1 LLTGRRGWRLSR
13 RVASAISLRVALGS
27 IIPSAPKLT
36 NIPPPPTFLACYTAY
51 HPNFR
56 HIKKNNNTHKCVFYC
71 KKRQLQQ
78 IWQLKAMNL
87 RSPADYKLLIECIR
101 ELHSFRDVESVRIWL
116 LDTALPRLV
125 PSDWL
130 SYNEVD
136 LAHPENTVAILRPE
150 ANQIFQRLFPRFQ
163 ELAHQH
169 PLISRQKQLA
179 DFPVHKIS
187 DFLSQKSYRRLELY
201 QYVYR
206 HLGVEYQIAATIK
219 LEPGRITAFALSR
232 QRKDYT
238 ERDRAVLEML
248 RPHLVI
254 ALNNLTLATERQTIL
269 DSTKLGWRELA
280 YATIIVDQQSRILY
294 HTGPGLKWIE
304 AAPQGFLP
312 VHISGWLNQAAT
324 NPRHQT
330 MCLDTEAGEI
340 CIRFVPTGSP
350 QRRLLVLTAGSRNMV
365 PAPTNDFGLS
375 KRELEIAHWIG
386 DGKTNTEIAGILG
399 ISPRTVQKHIE
410 HIFEK
415 MGVKTRVAVASRLH
429 FFSSGTG
436 FN

>member
-1 LLTGRRGWRLSR
+1 MLRIVLLIMAVSANL
-13 RVASAISLRVALGS
+13 ASNDMSLHS
-27 IIPSAPKLT
+27 T
-36 NIPPPPTFLACYTAY
+36 
-51 HPNFR
+51 
-56 HIKKNNNTHKCVFYC
+56 
-71 KKRQLQQ
+71 
-78 IWQLKAMNL
+78 
-87 RSPADYKLLIECIR
+87 ADYELLLEFIR
-101 ELHSFRDVESVRIWL
+101 ELHSFRDLESVRMWL
-116 LDTALPRLV
+116 LDTALPRLIR
-125 PSDWL
+125 SDWL

-136 LAHPENTVAILRPE
+136 LAHPENTVAILKPE
-150 ANQIFQRLFPRFQ
+150 SNQIFQRLFPRFQ

-169 PLISRQKQLA
+169 PLISRQLQLA

-201 QYVYR
+201 QDVYR

-232 QRKDYT
+232 RRNDYT
-238 ERDRAVLEML
+238 ERDRAILEML

-254 ALNNLTLATERQTIL
+254 ALNNLTLASERQTSL
-269 DSTKLGWRELA
+269 DSTEPGWRELS
-280 YATIIVDQQSRILY
+280 YATIIVDRQSRILY
-294 HTGPGLKWIE
+294 HTGPGLKWIG
-304 AAPQGFLP
+304 AALQEFLP
-312 VHISGWLNQAAT
+312 GHISGWLNQAAP

-330 MCLDTEAGEI
+330 MSLNTEAGEI

-350 QRRLLVLTAGSRNMV
+350 QRRLLVLTAGSQNMI
-365 PAPTNDFGLS
+365 PAPANDFGLS
-375 KRELEIAHWIG
+375 KRELEIARLIG
-386 DGKTNTEIAGILG
+386 DGKTNAEIAGILG

-415 MGVKTRVAVASRLH
+415 MDVKTRVAVASRLH